1 MNLEARD
8 KLIRDLIK
16 ENPDATVRDYLEICK
31 ELECIENATDTVSVD
46 QAIRKRYLNLQSYVF
61 RF

>member
-1 MNLEARD
+1 MTLEAKD

-16 ENPDATVRDYLEICK
+16 ENSDAAIRDYLEICK
-31 ELECIENATDTVSVD
+31 ELDSIEDATDTVSVD
-46 QAIRKRYLNLQSYVF
+46 QAIRKRYLNLQNYVF